1 MMYHRRRC
9 PPGGHA
15 KLGGMG
21 GRRRPGAPVTRK
33 FTDYAVT
40 VSGSLPDGII
50 HRELSAENLAGLALP
65 FAAA

>member
-1 MMYHRRRC
+1 MNATAGAARRV
-9 PPGGHA
+9 GT
-15 KLGGMG
+15 LNWG
-21 GRRRPGAPVTRK
+21 GRWRPGAPVTRK

-65 FAAA
+65 FATA